1 MTVKTH
7 RKPKAT
13 RYSMMES
20 LGFTE
25 TPIVTHTTPRAVTSM
40 DIPRAPRHLAPAP
53 STRYGTVEEIW
64 NTTELDAASM
74 ADWAPIDIE
83 KRLDKKVRLPLVAI
97 WILIFGL
104 VGAGGVWLWQN
115 SERSSENALAGVQ
128 QAGAALGEALD
139 PLATATASIDPAS
152 GPLPETILPAVAAV
166 DATSRSLFTAAAE
179 LSATQAGSRS
189 VATDAATLALGATGA
204 ISNLSAYIGAVT
216 PILTAPTLITEPELI
231 DLQTAVAEFGS
242 WRNTFGIVLSNLPEG
257 VMPELTSELNAIRND
272 LESMQGAYVDGLRE
286 DDRVAA
292 LEAVRALEGRLATA
306 WETLLGEVERAR
318 VSISGQIE
326 SAREAVLSLTG

>member
-7 RKPKAT
+7 RKPKAV

-25 TPIVTHTTPRAVTSM
+25 TPTVTYSTPIVANPGSPLPA
-40 DIPRAPRHLAPAP
+40 RHLAAAP
-53 STRYGTVEEIW
+53 STRHGTVEEIW

-74 ADWAPIDIE
+74 ADWAPIDVE
-83 KRLDKKVRLPLVAI
+83 KRLNKRVRLPLVAI
-97 WILIFGL
+97 WVLIIG
-104 VGAGGVWLWQN
+104 VIGGGGVWLWQN
-115 SERSSENALAGVQ
+115 SHRTAESAIAEVQ

-139 PLATATASIDPAS
+139 PLAAAIASIDPAG
-152 GPLPETILPAVAAV
+152 GPVPETILPAVADA
-166 DATSRSLFTAAAE
+166 DATSRALFTAAAD
-179 LSATQAGSRS
+179 LSGTQAGSRS
-189 VATDAATLALGATGA
+189 VATDAATLTLDATRTL
-204 ISNLSAYIGAVT
+204 SNLSAYIGAVT

-242 WRNTFGIVLSNLPEG
+242 WRSTFGMVLSNLPEG
-257 VMPELTSELNAIRND
+257 VLPELTSELHAIRND
-272 LESMQGAYVDGLRE
+272 LEAMQGAYVDGLRE

-292 LEAVRALEGRLATA
+292 LDAVRVVEGRLATA
-306 WETLLGEVERAR
+306 WGILLVEVEAAKAT
-318 VSISGQIE
+318 ITGQLD

>member
-7 RKPKAT
+7 RKPKAA

-25 TPIVTHTTPRAVTSM
+25 TPVVTYSTPRAVTPAEP
-40 DIPRAPRHLAPAP
+40 PRAPRHLAPAP
-53 STRYGTVEEIW
+53 STRHGTVEEIW

-74 ADWAPIDIE
+74 SDWAPIDVE
-83 KRLDKKVRLPLVAI
+83 KRLNKKVRLSLVAV
-97 WILIFGL
+97 WILIFGII
-104 VGAGGVWLWQN
+104 GAGGVWFWQN
-115 SERSSENALAGVQ
+115 SERSSENAIAGVQ

-139 PLATATASIDPAS
+139 PLATAIASIDPGS
-152 GPLPETILPAVAAV
+152 GPVPETILPAIAAV
-166 DATSRSLFTAAAE
+166 DATSRSLFTAAAD
-179 LSATQAGSRS
+179 LSGTQAGSRS
-189 VATDAATLALGATGA
+189 VATDAATLALNATGTV
-204 ISNLSAYIGAVT
+204 SNLSAYIGAVT

-257 VMPELTSELNAIRND
+257 VMPELTAELNAIRND
-272 LESMQGAYVDGLRE
+272 LEAMQGAYVDGLRE

-292 LEAVRALEGRLATA
+292 LDAVRAVEARLATA
-306 WETLLGEVERAR
+306 WEVLLGEVETAK
-318 VSISGQIE
+318 VSISGQID